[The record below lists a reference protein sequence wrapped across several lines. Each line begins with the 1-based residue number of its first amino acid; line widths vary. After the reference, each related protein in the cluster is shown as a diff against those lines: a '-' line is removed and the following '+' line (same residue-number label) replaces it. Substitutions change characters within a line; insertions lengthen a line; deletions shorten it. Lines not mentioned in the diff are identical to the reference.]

1 MSAEIIDFAQYKFA
15 NKQKQKAEL
24 EALHE
29 TLKDV
34 VESLPPAEFY
44 GYFPEASSYT
54 PLTCNVFS
62 PIPMTYVYDDMSC
75 PTCGKGNHEER
86 RRV

>member
-15 NKQKQKAEL
+15 NEQRQKAKL

-34 VESLPPAEFY
+34 IESLPSDEHY
-44 GYFPEASSYT
+44 GYFPEPSSYA

-62 PIPMTYVYDDMSC
+62 PIPMTYVYEDTSC
-75 PTCGKGNHEER
+75 PTCGKGNYEE
-86 RRV
+86 

>member
-1 MSAEIIDFAQYKFA
+1 MPAEIIDLAQYKLA
-15 NKQKQKAEL
+15 NKQKQKVEL

-34 VESLPPAEFY
+34 IESFGSDEFY
-44 GYFPEASSYT
+44 GYSPEASSYYA

-62 PIPMTYVYDDMSC
+62 PIPMTYVYESMSC
-75 PTCGKGNHEER
+75 PTCGKSDYEE
-86 RRV
+86 